1 VNEARKLM
9 IEAIAR
15 EMLSLP
21 KAIPKLA
28 IVGGYGVKKLA
39 PERQETVVIRPLE
52 RRKLQASS
60 RK

>member
-1 VNEARKLM
+1 M